1 MKKIQFLARLQKINP
16 NKLSPEKRK
25 PLVNIK
31 QGLTIHLEKDPKK
44 IAKKLL
50 DLKEY
55 SYAITIINSQSEDLL
70 KRGVYDELFNDPR
83 FISKIKNSKDG
94 SIDHNVITTLINKNS
109 LRAKGASKVV
119 SAALQQPNI
128 SSSLFSD
135 IGAMSERNDELTSYF
150 IENLE
155 KFDFTEGS
163 KLPSVAQYM
172 KNTKLT
178 EAQKNNLQ
186 KKIENSK
193 YKDSYLYTFGNALD

>member
-1 MKKIQFLARLQKINP
+1 M
-16 NKLSPEKRK
+16 
-25 PLVNIK
+25 V
-31 QGLTIHLEKDPKK
+31 
-44 IAKKLL
+44 
-50 DLKEY
+50 
-55 SYAITIINSQSEDLL
+55 
-70 KRGVYDELFNDPR
+70 
-83 FISKIKNSKDG
+83 
-94 SIDHNVITTLINKNS
+94 NKNS